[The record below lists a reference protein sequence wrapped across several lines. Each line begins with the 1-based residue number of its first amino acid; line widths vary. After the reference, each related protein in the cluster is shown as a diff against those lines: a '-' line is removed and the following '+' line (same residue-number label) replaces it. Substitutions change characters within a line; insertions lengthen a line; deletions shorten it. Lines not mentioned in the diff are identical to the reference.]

1 MIIESLQVE
10 KYCAE
15 SNNFTLKINF
25 KGILSIKQLTKIK
38 EVEKSIELS
47 SKCVLVRDTKLDT
60 IIHFYREKS
69 YCLVTNA
76 GTINQGI
83 LSLENILGRIEDE

>member
-25 KGILSIKQLTKIK
+25 KRILSLKQLTKIK

-60 IIHFYREKS
+60 IIHFYREKN